1 MSIDAKDS
9 VPAFALLGVGFQS
22 GSAAPTHTASKGTI
36 FVNLAGTTTNDRM
49 YVNTDGATT
58 WTAFTT
64 AA

>member
-1 MSIDAKDS
+1 MSIDLKNTDPGFS
-9 VPAFALLGVGFQS
+9 ALQVGFQS
-22 GSAAPTHTASKGTI
+22 GSAAPTHAASKGTL